1 MSITIVG
8 PKESPKAP
16 KGDYPWFV
24 NTTSRSTSPLG
35 KQFSPFF
42 LGPVPLYEGAPA
54 GEALNVENAWQFSK
68 VYKKHTDESGDPSTA
83 WIAWARK
90 GFRNSKAFRYP
101 MGKGAKPE
109 YAYWEGD
116 KLLYIEAR
124 KRIYIPLYKYGIKT
138 HRKEAFAE
146 LCKLYEKERRLML
159 WDYDGYN
166 RKSLSLSPEEVVDCA
181 EKTMGHAFVIEQLL
195 LEHFGGE
202 LES

>member
-8 PKESPKAP
+8 PKESPKHP
-16 KGDYPWFV
+16 KGDFPWFI
-24 NTTSRSTSPLG
+24 NTTSRSNSEFGTR
-35 KQFSPFF
+35 FSPFF

-54 GEALNVENAWQFSK
+54 GKALNLENAWQFSK
-68 VYKKHTDESGDPSTA
+68 VYKKHTDENGDPSDA
-83 WIAWARK
+83 WREWARK
-90 GFRNSKAFRYP
+90 GFRNSRAFRYP

-109 YAYWEGD
+109 YAFWNGE

-124 KRIYIPLYKYGIKT
+124 KKIYIPLYKYGIKT
-138 HRKEAFAE
+138 HRAE
-146 LCKLYEKERRLML
+146 EFKKLCELYEKERRLVL

-166 RKSLSLSPEEVVDCA
+166 RKRFDMSVQDVIEST

-202 LES
+202 LS

>member
-1 MSITIVG
+1 MITIVG
-8 PKESPKAP
+8 PREAPKAP
-16 KGDYPWFV
+16 KGEYPWFV
-24 NTTSRSTSPLG
+24 NTTSRSLLPLG
-35 KQFSPFF
+35 KQFSPFL

-54 GEALNVENAWQFSK
+54 GEALNFENVWQFSK
-68 VYKKHTDESGDPSTA
+68 VYQKHMDENGDPSKE

-90 GFRNSKAFRYP
+90 GFRNPKAFRYP

-124 KRIYIPLYKYGIKT
+124 KRIYIPLYKQGIKT
-138 HRKEAFAE
+138 HRKEAFAA
-146 LCKLYEKERRLML
+146 LCKLYEQERRLML

-166 RKSLSLSPEEVVDCA
+166 RKKLNLSPEDVVECA
-181 EKTMGHAFVIEQLL
+181 DKTMGHAFVIEQLL

-202 LES
+202 LE